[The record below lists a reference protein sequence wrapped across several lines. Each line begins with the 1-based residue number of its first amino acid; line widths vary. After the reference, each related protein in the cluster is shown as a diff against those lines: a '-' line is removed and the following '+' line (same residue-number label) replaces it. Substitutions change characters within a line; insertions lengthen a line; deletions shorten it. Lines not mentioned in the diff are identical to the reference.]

1 MWMCAALVVAALGL
15 VLITGSGLAFAP
27 LIGCVAMMV
36 VMIWMMGAMG
46 RPNDCNLLA
55 KIGA

>member
-1 MWMCAALVVAALGL
+1 MCAALVVAALGL